1 MLYNIVLVSAVHQ
14 YQSAIGIHMSPPSGT
29 SLPPPTP
36 SHRCSLSQSSDL
48 SSMHHTTN
56 SHWLSILHMVIYMF
70 PCCSL
75 NSSHPLFPYCV
86 HTSALCVRVSFTGT
100 GTSLRAIIC
109 LPQAPS
115 EQGFAIALGAS
126 VEPWLR
132 ALFLEGG
139 R

>member
-1 MLYNIVLVSAVHQ
+1 
-14 YQSAIGIHMSPPSGT
+14 
-29 SLPPPTP
+29 
-36 SHRCSLSQSSDL
+36 
-48 SSMHHTTN
+48 MHHTTN

-75 NSSHPLFPYCV
+75 NSSHPLFPHCV
-86 HTSALCVRVSFTGT
+86 HTSAVYVRVSVAAT
-100 GTSLRAIIC
+100 GTSLRAIVR

-126 VEPWLR
+126 VEPWLT